1 MSTKTTFKRIALV
14 AVVALGLGTVST
26 APSNALVNT
35 PSLTLA
41 ASTGTAVPGG
51 TAATVATTVGFLAGA
66 AADAVSTTAILTSA
80 PAGNSAF
87 PTWAASTSATNA
99 TQGGATTQT
108 MTTTATAA
116 GAVSHVA
123 NLTIGSNAFPL
134 IAGVYVVTVTQGS
147 LSATW
152 TLTVAAAAGATA
164 AASRVYMSSTAL
176 NATSNEATAQLLN
189 DGVYT
194 RKPLYTSATA
204 TLTLS
209 EADARTALVAHVA
222 TEDANADANNVTT
235 LGVPVGT
242 AGSTSWASLGVIV
255 ANGTS
260 LATSTI
266 KSAVQQTSD
275 YNPSAS
281 YPFNA
286 AGYPVTVSI
295 SGPGWVSYAGVIRG
309 KSYTELSTDG
319 QVNYLQRSFGVISD
333 GTTGKS
339 TITVSQGATVL
350 ATRTIVSHGALATVT
365 LTPSK
370 NGTVLPIAGNT
381 LGGGNVTNTVGAA
394 TITVADAA
402 GNPIAGQAVYLVSS
416 DLTVYNLNYTLA
428 GSTDATGSIV
438 VDMNG
443 GIKEGAFT
451 VTATTNTASTVTTGK
466 SSSPASFRVSDGKPT
481 LVKLTINGSSNAEV
495 SRTGRW
501 TSVVA
506 LSNAA
511 GPMPAGCY
519 QVATTPTTPNEDGY
533 LQAIYQGISGDRYGM
548 WWENQVCVE
557 ADGLYRNANSG
568 YYLAESSGPAVRITP
583 GSGITGIVFDI
594 ATVTVTGD
602 AAVSAASDAAAEAT
616 DAANAATDA
625 ANAAAEA
632 ADAATAAAQDAADA
646 VAALSTQVAEMINAL
661 KKQITALTNLVIKIQ
676 KKVKA

>member
-14 AVVALGLGTVST
+14 AVMALGLGTVST

-41 ASTGTAVPGG
+41 ASTGTAIPGG

-66 AADAVSTTAILTSA
+66 AADAVTTTAILTSA
-80 PAGNSAF
+80 PTGNSAF
-87 PTWAASTSATNA
+87 PTWAVSTSATNA
-99 TQGGATTQT
+99 TQGGSTTQT
-108 MTTTATAA
+108 MTTTAVAA

-123 NLTIGSNAFPL
+123 NLTIGSNSNPL

-176 NATSNEATAQLLN
+176 NATSNEATAQLLS
-189 DGVYT
+189 DGTYT
-194 RKPLYTSATA
+194 TKPTYTTA
-204 TLTLS
+204 TTTLVS
-209 EADARTALVAHVA
+209 EATVRAALVTHVA
-222 TEDANADANNVTT
+222 AEDADSNNVTS

-242 AGSTSWASLGVIV
+242 AGATSWASLGVIV

-266 KSAVQQTSD
+266 TSAVQQVSPPTF
-275 YNPSAS
+275 NPSAS

-319 QVNYLQRSFGVISD
+319 QVNYLQRSFGIISD
-333 GTTGKS
+333 GTTGTS

-350 ATRTIVSHGALATVT
+350 ATRTIVSHGAVATVT
-365 LTPSK
+365 LTASK
-370 NGTVLPIAGNT
+370 NGSVLPIAGNT
-381 LGGGNVTNTVGAA
+381 AGGGNLLNTVDAA
-394 TITVADAA
+394 TIKVADAA
-402 GNPIAGQAVYLVSS
+402 GNPVPGQAVYLVSS
-416 DLTVYNLNYTLA
+416 DLTVYNLDYTLA
-428 GSTDATGSIV
+428 GTTDVTGSITV
-438 VDMNG
+438 SSMNS
-443 GIKEGAFT
+443 GIKAGAFT
-451 VTATTNTASTVTTGK
+451 VTATTNATSAATTGK
-466 SSSPASFRVSDGKPT
+466 SSSPVSFRVSDGKPT

-495 SRTGRW
+495 TRTGRW

-511 GPMPAGCY
+511 GPLPAGCY
-519 QVATTPTTPNEDGY
+519 QVATNPTTPNEDGY
-533 LQAIYQGISGDRYGM
+533 LQAIYQGISGERYGM
-548 WWENQVCVE
+548 WWDQQVCVD

-568 YYLAESSGPAVRITP
+568 YYLAESSGPAVRIAA
-583 GSGITGIVFDI
+583 GSGITGITFDI
-594 ATVTVTGD
+594 ATITVTGD
-602 AAVSAASDAAAEAT
+602 AAVAAATDAAAEAT

-646 VAALSTQVAEMINAL
+646 VAALSTQVSEMIDAL